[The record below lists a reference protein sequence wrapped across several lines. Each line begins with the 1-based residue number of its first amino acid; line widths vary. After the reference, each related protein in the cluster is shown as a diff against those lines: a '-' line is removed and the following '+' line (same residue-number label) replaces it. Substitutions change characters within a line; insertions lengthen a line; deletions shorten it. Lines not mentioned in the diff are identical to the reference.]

1 LIRILVIEDEPR
13 LREAVARMLH
23 RAGYDVIQ
31 AANGAEG
38 LALWRERGA
47 DLVMTDIQMPEKNG
61 IEVVLELRAFAPTVP
76 VIAMSG
82 GSRSRDLDLLGD
94 MKLLGTVGLLQK
106 PFSYKEL
113 MTTVAAALKSK
124 RSPDQEP
131 SGDP

>member
-1 LIRILVIEDEPR
+1 MR
-13 LREAVARMLH
+13 
-23 RAGYDVIQ
+23 
-31 AANGAEG
+31 
-38 LALWRERGA
+38 
-47 DLVMTDIQMPEKNG
+47 EKNG
-61 IEVVLELRAFAPTVP
+61 IEVVLELRALAPTVP

-106 PFSYKEL
+106 PFSYEEL

-124 RSPDQEP
+124 RPPDQEP